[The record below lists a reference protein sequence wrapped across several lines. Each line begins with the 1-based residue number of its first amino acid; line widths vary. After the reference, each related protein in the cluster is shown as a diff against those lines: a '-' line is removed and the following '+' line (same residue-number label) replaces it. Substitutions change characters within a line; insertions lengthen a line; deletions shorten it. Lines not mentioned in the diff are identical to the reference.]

1 MKTYQS
7 IFEITNNFPP
17 QRCGRLGSAPGP
29 VRTLLSP
36 GRAWSASALVATALF
51 TLSGQP
57 AQALEAPAQ
66 ALEAPALASSG
77 LVSSNTVGAP
87 PASELRQLGESIAR
101 GESPVLSQQAQSV
114 GRSATFPNTPWGVY
128 YVHFKDLALSGGG
141 PNGPDTNQW
150 TYTLALRSN
159 GTAELYGEED
169 QSKYPGFG
177 TNNCV
182 SRAITD
188 IGPNLTATAT
198 WGADGSTLRIG
209 GPGYGWDDDSCE
221 PGWHIYN
228 PFSNEGESFT
238 YQFAAGFTAVQL
250 TYIGQGN
257 FFPPSEGKTFIFQK
271 ISSYSPEVSQPAV
284 STYGADGIIAFVT
297 GADGHLG
304 VNYWDGSAWHLADQ
318 GAPPATTA
326 SGSPGVSTD
335 GADRIYAF
343 VTGANGHLFL
353 NWWNG
358 SAWQWEDQGL
368 PPGTSTASAPGVST
382 YGADGII
389 AFVTGADGQLGV
401 NYWDGSAW
409 HWAEQGAEP

>member
-1 MKTYQS
+1 MHNTV
-7 IFEITNNFPP
+7 FEIAKNEPP
-17 QRCGRLGSAPGP
+17 QRRAELGWALAP

-36 GRAWSASALVATALF
+36 RGAWSASVLVATALF

-57 AQALEAPAQ
+57 AQAQ
-66 ALEAPALASSG
+66 EAPALPSSG
-77 LVSSNTVGAP
+77 LVSSDTVGAP
-87 PASELRQLGESIAR
+87 PASELRELGESITR
-101 GESPVLSQQAQSV
+101 GESPVLSEKAQGVS
-114 GRSATFPNTPWGVY
+114 RSATFANTPWGVY

-188 IGPNLTATAT
+188 IGPNLTATWQAN
-198 WGADGSTLRIG
+198 GSTLRIG
-209 GPGYGWDDDSCE
+209 GPGYGWQDDSCE
-221 PGWHIYN
+221 PGWHIYQ
-228 PFSNEGESFT
+228 PFSNLGESFT
-238 YQFAAGFTAVQL
+238 YQFYAGFTAVQL